1 MKSTGMIRP
10 VDKFGRVV
18 IPKELCKTMGIAH
31 GTPLEIFVDGGKII
45 LQKYQPDTCTAE
57 ELKDALI
64 AAAADAGKDPS
75 QYIDQVKSKQS
86 LSGIDYGRDE
96 A

>member
-31 GTPLEIFVDGGKII
+31 GTPLEIFVDGSRII
-45 LQKYQPDTCTAE
+45 LQKYQPEVTDIWSKE
-57 ELKDALI
+57 ELREALI
-64 AAAADAGKDPS
+64 TAAADAGRDPLEYL
-75 QYIDQVKSKQS
+75 QNT
-86 LSGIDYGRDE
+86 
-96 A
+96 

>member
-31 GTPLEIFVDGGKII
+31 GTPLEIFVDGSRII
-45 LQKYQPDTCTAE
+45 LQKYQPEVTDIWSKE
-57 ELKDALI
+57 ELREALI
-64 AAAADAGKDPS
+64 TAAADAGKDPLEYL
-75 QYIDQVKSKQS
+75 QNT
-86 LSGIDYGRDE
+86 
-96 A
+96 

>member
-31 GTPLEIFVDGGKII
+31 GTPLEIFVDGSRII
-45 LQKYQPDTCTAE
+45 LQKYQPSVTDIWSKE
-57 ELKDALI
+57 KLREALI
-64 AAAADAGKDPS
+64 TAAADAGKDPLE
-75 QYIDQVKSKQS
+75 YLVNT
-86 LSGIDYGRDE
+86 
-96 A
+96 

>member
-31 GTPLEIFVDGGKII
+31 GTPLEIFVDGSRII
-45 LQKYQPDTCTAE
+45 LQKYQPAVTDIWSKE
-57 ELKDALI
+57 ELREALI
-64 AAAADAGKDPS
+64 TAAADAGRDPLEYL
-75 QYIDQVKSKQS
+75 QNT
-86 LSGIDYGRDE
+86 
-96 A
+96 

>member
-31 GTPLEIFVDGGKII
+31 GTPLEIFVDGGRII
-45 LQKYQPDTCTAE
+45 LQKYQPDVTDIWSKE
-57 ELKDALI
+57 ELRDALI
-64 AAAADAGKDPS
+64 TAAADAGRDPLEYL
-75 QYIDQVKSKQS
+75 QNT
-86 LSGIDYGRDE
+86 
-96 A
+96 